1 MTSIEIHDDDLGEVE
16 LPTKKAVCPRCRGT
30 GTHVN
35 PAIDGNGLTSEDF
48 DDDPDFREAY
58 FAGRYDVVC
67 YDCRGNNVIDV
78 LDEDR
83 CTPEQLAAYDRH
95 CKAMWEIEACEAAE
109 RRAGA

>member
-1 MTSIEIHDDDLGEVE
+1 MIEIHDDVMGEVE